1 VAPELVKRAAFV
13 AFSCAMV
20 FGLVLVLMS
29 QVWALLAIGAFAL
42 IAAWFYTGGRRPYG
56 YQGFGEVVVFVF
68 FGWVA
73 TVGTAWAMVGAIAA
87 ETWLTGA
94 GAGFFASSVLLVNN
108 IRDRETDAQAG
119 KKTLAVR
126 LGDRGSRVL
135 LVALLVMPYVIV
147 ALLSLVFVWAPLVFI
162 TGVMTVVVI
171 VIVLTAQSPRE
182 LITALSL
189 ISVNA
194 VLYALGLAGAIAF

>member
-1 VAPELVKRAAFV
+1 
-13 AFSCAMV
+13 
-20 FGLVLVLMS
+20 
-29 QVWALLAIGAFAL
+29 
-42 IAAWFYTGGRRPYG
+42 
-56 YQGFGEVVVFVF
+56 
-68 FGWVA
+68 
-73 TVGTAWAMVGAIAA
+73 
-87 ETWLTGA
+87 
-94 GAGFFASSVLLVNN
+94 
-108 IRDRETDAQAG
+108 
-119 KKTLAVR
+119 
-126 LGDRGSRVL
+126 
-135 LVALLVMPYVIV
+135 VIV